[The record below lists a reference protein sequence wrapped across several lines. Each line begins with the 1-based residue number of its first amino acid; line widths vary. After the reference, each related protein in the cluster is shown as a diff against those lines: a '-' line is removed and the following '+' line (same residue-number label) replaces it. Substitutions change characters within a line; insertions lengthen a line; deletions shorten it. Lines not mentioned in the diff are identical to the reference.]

1 MTRTKISAGPVGI
14 GVATARLVK
23 GRGELAASHSREHVT
38 LSASTWE
45 HAMLSYI
52 TIGANDIQRSES
64 FYSSI
69 LCPLG
74 YERKEERGA
83 VVYCLGPNTIY
94 VKIPYDGREATVGN
108 GSMLAFKAATQKLVR
123 DLHAAGRQAG
133 GFDEGA
139 PGFRDDYSAQFY
151 VGYLR
156 DDVGNKVALFCDNLD
171 EPSRGR

>member
-1 MTRTKISAGPVGI
+1 MDGSNWQHRFLAIRNRGMTQ
-14 GVATARLVK
+14 
-23 GRGELAASHSREHVT
+23 
-38 LSASTWE
+38 E
-45 HAMLSYI
+45 HAMLSYV
-52 TIGANDIQRSES
+52 TIGANHIQRSER

-74 YERKEERGA
+74 YERKEEHNA
-83 VVYCLGPNTIY
+83 VVYSLGPNTIY

-108 GSMLAFKAATQKLVR
+108 GSMLAFKAANQKLVR

-133 GFDEGA
+133 GSDEGA

-156 DDVGNKVALFCDNLD
+156 DDVGNKIALFCNNPD
-171 EPSRGR
+171 EPSRAK